1 MVSFPYY
8 RRSHRAMKRL
18 YNRIHRFYG
27 SIEKSL
33 GPKIDEIVRQKIATL
48 PDVSSSSALE
58 YACGSGLL
66 SLKLAPL
73 FKSVTSCDASTGM
86 LSRARMRAKEAGAG
100 VSFLEGNILAIDEHE
115 KSYDY
120 VFVQFALHLFPLETE
135 NEILRKLCSVARK
148 AVIIIDHSRKWSF
161 SAAVVE
167 WMEGGYYDQF
177 IKQDFGA
184 VARDIGCAL
193 FAEAEIEDCMVLMF
207 VVAGDMAEKIRSA
220 QCHAPTKPL

>member
-1 MVSFPYY
+1 MFSFPYY
-8 RRSHRAMKRL
+8 RRSHHAMMRL
-18 YNRIHRFYG
+18 YNRIHHFYG

-48 PDVSSSSALE
+48 PDVSSSTALE

-73 FKSVTSCDASTGM
+73 FKSVTSRDASTGM

-100 VSFLEGNILAIDEHE
+100 VLFREGNILAIDEEE

-120 VFVQFALHLFPLETE
+120 IFVQFALHLFPLETE
-135 NEILRKLCSVARK
+135 KEILKKLCSVARK
-148 AVIIIDHSRKWSF
+148 AVIIIDHNRKWSF
-161 SAAVVE
+161 PAAIVE
-167 WMEGGYYDQF
+167 WMEGGYYEQF

-184 VARDIGCAL
+184 VARDIGCRS
-193 FAEAEIEDCMVLMF
+193 FEETEIEECLVLSFM
-207 VVAGDMAEKIRSA
+207 
-220 QCHAPTKPL
+220 L